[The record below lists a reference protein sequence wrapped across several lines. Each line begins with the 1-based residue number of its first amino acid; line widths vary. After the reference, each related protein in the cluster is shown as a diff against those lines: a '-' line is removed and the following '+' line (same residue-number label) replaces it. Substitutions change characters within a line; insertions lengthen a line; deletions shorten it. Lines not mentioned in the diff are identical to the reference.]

1 MVGTEDTGGNKVQLD
16 CEEGELHQ
24 TRCLDSKM
32 QTVFDIFTFAE
43 LAAVTRH
50 TELFLGAA

>member
-1 MVGTEDTGGNKVQLD
+1 MVRTEDTGGNKVQVD

-32 QTVFDIFTFAE
+32 QSVFDIFI
-43 LAAVTRH
+43 
-50 TELFLGAA
+50 FL